1 MLLCSFYLK
10 YNSSLV
16 FSVQILLKVEYWNYF
31 LLLYFYVF
39 LPSHALLILNIY
51 MLQIFFLL
59 YILGF
64 KIICLI
70 QIETFIET
78 EFIWF
83 GVMLL
88 WMFLCFTDTHLSQ
101 FFSWIMQF
109 NNCCPKGII
118 QFLLVLWEFCTMYF
132 NHIYSPTTIP
142 PRSSSFPT
150 HPFSSSSL
158 FKNSYKDHF
167 FSCSLIIECVAFH
180 WSIVNLPG
188 DISQNKT
195 DSPFSR
201 ISSSYD
207 RGEPSYS
214 PFLSML
220 SFGLDQG
227 GFIKEIQVWFNIQK
241 STNEIY
247 LIKTQEQKVYN
258 HFIGYKE
265 RPLKKPKDPSSW
277 KCWTWESRGTGD
289 ISLHNKI
296 NIQEVHYGPYY
307 CHFAIC
313 FQTLL
318 LPSWQVLL
326 ALYFDSLY
334 HFSSIMA
341 FCYYCE
347 L

>member
-64 KIICLI
+64 KIIFLI

-83 GVMLL
+83 GLMLL

-118 QFLLVLWEFCTMYF
+118 QFLLVLWEFCTIYF

-142 PRSSSFPT
+142 PRSILYLLIHFHPLLFLKIPT
-150 HPFSSSSL
+150 KTIFFLVHLLLDVWLSIEAWSTYQETYHKTKLTLPFQESL
-158 FKNSYKDHF
+158 APT
-167 FSCSLIIECVAFH
+167 IG
-180 WSIVNLPG
+180 VNLH
-188 DISQNKT
+188 IHLS
-195 DSPFSR
+195 SPCCH
-201 ISSSYD
+201 
-207 RGEPSYS
+207 
-214 PFLSML
+214 LVW
-220 SFGLDQG
+220 
-227 GFIKEIQVWFNIQK
+227 IKEGSSKRYRYDSTYRNQQMK
-241 STNEIY
+241 ST
-247 LIKTQEQKVYN
+247 
-258 HFIGYKE
+258 
-265 RPLKKPKDPSSW
+265 S
-277 KCWTWESRGTGD
+277 
-289 ISLHNKI
+289 
-296 NIQEVHYGPYY
+296 
-307 CHFAIC
+307 
-313 FQTLL
+313 
-318 LPSWQVLL
+318 
-326 ALYFDSLY
+326 
-334 HFSSIMA
+334 
-341 FCYYCE
+341 
-347 L
+347 